1 MLVFFHAI
9 YFILSEWG
17 KPPTPVWL
25 SDVREI
31 TSQAVEAI
39 LEAEID

>member
-9 YFILSEWG
+9 CFILSELS
-17 KPPTPVWL
+17 TPVWQN
-25 SDVREI
+25 DVRQI